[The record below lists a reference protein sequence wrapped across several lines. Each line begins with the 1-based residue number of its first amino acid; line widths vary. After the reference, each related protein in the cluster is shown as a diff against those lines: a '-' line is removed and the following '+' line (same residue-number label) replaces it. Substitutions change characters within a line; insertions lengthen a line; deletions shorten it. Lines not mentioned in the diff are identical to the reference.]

1 MSRAARAEH
10 VVTVVDGRTAR
21 RDRNRTAVLDAVLEL
36 FSEDN
41 LSPSAEQVAQRSGVS
56 LRSVYR
62 YVANSDDLVRAAIE
76 RQTER
81 QMPHYVIEDVGEG
94 TFDHRL
100 ETFVDARLALY
111 EAVAPTARAS
121 ALRAPTN
128 HLIREQ
134 LELRRRRLREQV
146 EQQFA
151 PELARID
158 PSARAAVLDAADA
171 LTQVETIELARHLER
186 HDVAETRAMLT
197 TGLRA
202 LLRPPRSSSSV
213 ARLGPRKY

>member
-1 MSRAARAEH
+1 MLRGQSEE
-10 VVTVVDGRTAR
+10 VDGRTAR

-41 LSPSAEQVAQRSGVS
+41 LRPSAEQVAQRSGVS

-81 QMPHYVIEDVGEG
+81 QMPHYVIDGLGQG
-94 TFDHRL
+94 TFAHRL
-100 ETFVDARLALY
+100 DVFVEARLALY

-128 HLIREQ
+128 ALIREQ
-134 LELRRRRLREQV
+134 LGLRRRRLRDQV

-151 PELARID
+151 PELDRLAA
-158 PSARAAVLDAADA
+158 PVRAAVLDAVDA
-171 LTQVETIELARHLER
+171 LTQIETIELARHLEH
-186 HDVAETRAMLT
+186 HDAAQTRAMLV

-202 LLRPPRSSSSV
+202 LLHPRASSSV
-213 ARLGPRKY
+213 ARLDSRKY